1 MPFVRAPH
9 DSAHHY
15 TKVNNGYLNDLRL
28 SLFDKGLF
36 TFMLSLPDNWEF
48 SERGLADRLGLKS
61 RKGLRASL
69 DRLEQFGYLKRE
81 SKARNVKGVFV
92 PGSWV
97 IVENPES
104 TQGSKGYQ
112 GIEETPDEN
121 QGLKVYQVK
130 PQVETWNTSPS
141 MEKCTEQI
149 TKQQRSGFENEA
161 PYPVENTSQPT
172 SAQQVGIQPAKS
184 PIADRGERAAS
195 PWILTHSEACPYCQ
209 QSVLTNGE
217 SYSCPHCSKWWGSL
231 EEMYGMPTPSFYNY
245 E

>member
-9 DSAHHY
+9 DSANPY
-15 TKVNNGYLNDLRL
+15 TKINNGYLNDSRL
-28 SLFDKGLF
+28 TLSDKGLF

-69 DRLEQFGYLKRE
+69 DRLERFGYLKRE
-81 SKARNVKGVFV
+81 SKARSVKGVFV

-97 IVENPES
+97 VVENPES
-104 TQGSKGYQ
+104 AQGSKGYQ
-112 GIEETPDEN
+112 GTEETPDEN
-121 QGLKVYQVK
+121 QGSKGYQVK
-130 PQVETWNTSPS
+130 PQVGTWNTSPS

-161 PYPVENTSQPT
+161 PYSVETALQPT
-172 SAQQVGIQPAKS
+172 SAPQVDIQPAKS
-184 PIADRGERAAS
+184 PIVDRGEQSAT
-195 PWILTHSEACPYCQ
+195 PWTLAYSEACPYCQ
-209 QSVLTNGE
+209 QPVLTNGE
-217 SYSCPHCSKWWGSL
+217 AYRCPHCSKWWASL
-231 EEMYGMPTPSFYNY
+231 EKMYGMPAPSFYHY

>member
-9 DSAHHY
+9 DSANPY
-15 TKVNNGYLNDLRL
+15 TKINNGYLNDSRL
-28 SLFDKGLF
+28 TLSDKGLF

-69 DRLEQFGYLKRE
+69 DRLERFGYLKRE
-81 SKARNVKGVFV
+81 SKARSVKGVFV

-97 IVENPES
+97 VVENPES
-104 TQGSKGYQ
+104 AQGSKGYQ
-112 GIEETPDEN
+112 GTEETPDEN
-121 QGLKVYQVK
+121 QGSKGYQVK
-130 PQVETWNTSPS
+130 PQVGTWNTLPS

-161 PYPVENTSQPT
+161 PYSVETALQPT
-172 SAQQVGIQPAKS
+172 SAPQVDIQPAKS
-184 PIADRGERAAS
+184 PIVDRGEQSAT
-195 PWILTHSEACPYCQ
+195 PWTLAYSEACPYCQ
-209 QSVLTNGE
+209 QPVLTNGE
-217 SYSCPHCSKWWGSL
+217 AYRCPHCSKWWASL
-231 EEMYGMPTPSFYNY
+231 EKMYGMPAPSFYHY